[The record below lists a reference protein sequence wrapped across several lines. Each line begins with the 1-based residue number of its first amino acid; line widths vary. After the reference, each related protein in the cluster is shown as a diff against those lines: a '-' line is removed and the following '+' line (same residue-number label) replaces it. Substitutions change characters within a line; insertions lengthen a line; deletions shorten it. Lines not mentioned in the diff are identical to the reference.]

1 VLILPGSGGTVSF
14 KYDPFG
20 GRIYK
25 SSSAGTS
32 IYAYDNDNLVEETS
46 SAGTATARYAMGLN
60 IDEPLVILQG
70 TTTDYYQADG
80 LGACDLLRALVK
92 IGMMSAWMASLT
104 RLAFTP
110 DSVVG
115 EALIVA
121 ALPERKIFLGLGIGQ
136 LVVKDSV
143 N

>member
-1 VLILPGSGGTVSF
+1 VLILPGSGGSVSF
-14 KYDPFG
+14 KYDPFD

-70 TTTDYYQADG
+70 TTTDYCQADG

-110 DSVVG
+110 
-115 EALIVA
+115 
-121 ALPERKIFLGLGIGQ
+121 GLG
-136 LVVKDSV
+136 SW
-143 N
+143 